1 MKRQLNTRVT
11 KITREQVD
19 EIAGEWE
26 MTVGDVIALAVERL
40 YQQFVARKERENRI
54 ESATNP

>member
-40 YQQFVARKERENRI
+40 YQQFVARKKRENRV
-54 ESATNP
+54 ESVTNS